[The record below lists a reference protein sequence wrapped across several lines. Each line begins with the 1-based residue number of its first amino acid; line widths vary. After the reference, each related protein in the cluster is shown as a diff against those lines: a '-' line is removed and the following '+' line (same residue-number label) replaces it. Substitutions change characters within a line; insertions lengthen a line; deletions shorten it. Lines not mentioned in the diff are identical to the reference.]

1 MGRAETWKFCCR
13 RTKSERAN
21 ERLKI
26 KLWDAAITKRTQ
38 ERYFMGLHHLM
49 PILSSLD
56 SQSQLDDAVS
66 DWVQECWATGESI
79 HIVNDGL
86 CGLHHYEPWTK
97 GLVPTAWKL
106 FKTWRKIEAPNR
118 APSLTA
124 AIVHAWALYAIDHHN
139 IVFAAMLLLGFFGLL
154 RTGEVLK
161 LTPSDILVGR
171 SNLLLSLRDTKTGL
185 RNAAQETVNIDD
197 PLSLEVVRAM
207 VNLKR
212 EQQLSKVPIW
222 TRSAQAFRN
231 EFRHHCKVFDMEGHL
246 FRPYSM
252 RRGGATHLFQLSGSM
267 EMALL
272 KGRWSSSKVAKI
284 YLMDGLSYLPGMT
297 FTPKAKSMLA
307 EWSPVNQ
314 L

>member
-1 MGRAETWKFCCR
+1 
-13 RTKSERAN
+13 
-21 ERLKI
+21 
-26 KLWDAAITKRTQ
+26 
-38 ERYFMGLHHLM
+38 MGLHHLM
-49 PILSSLD
+49 PILSLLD

-118 APSLTA
+118 APPLTA

-171 SNLLLSLRDTKTGL
+171 TNLLLSLRDTKTGL
-185 RNAAQETVNIDD
+185 RNAAQETVNID
-197 PLSLEVVRAM
+197 
-207 VNLKR
+207 
-212 EQQLSKVPIW
+212 
-222 TRSAQAFRN
+222 
-231 EFRHHCKVFDMEGHL
+231 
-246 FRPYSM
+246 
-252 RRGGATHLFQLSGSM
+252 
-267 EMALL
+267 
-272 KGRWSSSKVAKI
+272 
-284 YLMDGLSYLPGMT
+284 
-297 FTPKAKSMLA
+297 
-307 EWSPVNQ
+307 
-314 L
+314 